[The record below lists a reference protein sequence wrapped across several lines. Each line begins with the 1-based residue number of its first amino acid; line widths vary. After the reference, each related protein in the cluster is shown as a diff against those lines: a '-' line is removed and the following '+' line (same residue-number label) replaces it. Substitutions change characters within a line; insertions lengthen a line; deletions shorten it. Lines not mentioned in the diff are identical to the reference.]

1 MLLLISKY
9 ISARMKIVIYT
20 DCIKD
25 NKNRIV
31 VIFEECIV
39 PKAHHVPF
47 LNFYLRIVMYRIK
60 MKAAKKSDMGL
71 EPGCCLNGRLPKE
84 DINVKPSK
92 DNLVKRIQGTVIELL
107 D

>member
-1 MLLLISKY
+1 
-9 ISARMKIVIYT
+9 
-20 DCIKD
+20 
-25 NKNRIV
+25 
-31 VIFEECIV
+31 
-39 PKAHHVPF
+39 
-47 LNFYLRIVMYRIK
+47 MYRIK

-92 DNLVKRIQGTVIELL
+92 DNLVKRIQGTVIESL